1 MNKLTDK
8 QEKFARLVSQGE
20 QLTSAYRTVYGVK
33 DTTKDKSVWEQASSL
48 ASHLKV
54 SSRINTLIKQKEED
68 YSFRYWPDQRQ
79 NPSTCI

>member
-20 QLTSAYRTVYGVK
+20 QLTSAYRTGYGVK

-54 SSRINTLIKQKEED
+54 S
-68 YSFRYWPDQRQ
+68 
-79 NPSTCI
+79 